1 MSSLDSFFANL
12 QLPTMNEVGQ
22 ALIRTLNDEDASV
35 EQVASIIGRDPALSA
50 KILRLANSAQFGLA
64 RAVSSVS
71 EAIALV
77 GMSKVRTLALGAC
90 MNDSFPVIAGLDR
103 KEFWQNCTACA
114 GYAQW
119 LAQRSGQDPASA
131 WLTGL
136 MLRLGELLIAQAEP
150 QTLAEI
156 EKLPHLPGGR
166 WQREQRLVGFSE
178 GQITGELARRWNFPQ
193 PMVQA
198 LQGAHDP
205 MEGHPFSRLA
215 AVLHLAELIAEAP
228 QPGVEVL
235 ATLPSEVTGALKL
248 DMQRL
253 QETFPARESF
263 VDVTS
268 P

>member
-1 MSSLDSFFANL
+1 MSSLDSFFATL

-22 ALIRTLNDEDASV
+22 ALIRTLNDEDAGV
-35 EQVASIIGRDPALSA
+35 EQVATILSKDPALSA

-64 RAVSSVS
+64 RAVSNIS

-77 GMSKVRTLALGAC
+77 GMGKVRTLALGSC

-119 LAQRSGQDPASA
+119 LAQRSGQEASSA

-136 MLRLGELLIAQAEP
+136 MLRLGELLIAQAQP

-166 WQREQRLVGFSE
+166 WEREQRLVGFSE
-178 GQITGELARRWNFPQ
+178 GQITGELARRWNFPL

-205 MEGHPFSRLA
+205 MESHPFSRLA
-215 AVLHLAELIAEAP
+215 GVLHLAELIAEAE

-235 ATLPSEVTGALKL
+235 DTLPADIVAALKL
-248 DMQRL
+248 DLQRL
-253 QETFPARESF
+253 RETFPARESF

-268 P
+268 A